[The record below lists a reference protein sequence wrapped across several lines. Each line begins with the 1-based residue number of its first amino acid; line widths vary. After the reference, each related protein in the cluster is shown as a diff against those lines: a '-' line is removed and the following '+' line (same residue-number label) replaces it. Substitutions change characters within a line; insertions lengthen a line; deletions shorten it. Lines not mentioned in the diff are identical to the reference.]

1 MSLSWHEIYPAKIVS
16 ALLFR
21 WSQMPTIRSLP
32 IFSHPFPER
41 FSIGTTL
48 WCGWIQIR
56 PVFSDLKI
64 LCASCRWAF
73 VIFHR
78 LKQFEHHMRR
88 PTHPVKLDDLR
99 GVENKT
105 QEKGLKPQHQV
116 TPLTWNPKKKWWC
129 FGDRESPFAP
139 KSHFSAET
147 FIKTS
152 QVYFGTISRWK
163 IQPLDMSLEGW
174 ETFIQK
180 DTMDWLLFAPIWVK
194 PLLLSDVNS
203 QCKEMPLFFFSE
215 ELEKQR
221 SN

>member
-116 TPLTWNPKKKWWC
+116 TPLTWNPKKN
-129 FGDRESPFAP
+129 DDVL
-139 KSHFSAET
+139 ET
-147 FIKTS
+147 
-152 QVYFGTISRWK
+152 GN
-163 IQPLDMSLEGW
+163 
-174 ETFIQK
+174 
-180 DTMDWLLFAPIWVK
+180 
-194 PLLLSDVNS
+194 LLLHQNLIFQLKLLSKLHR
-203 QCKEMPLFFFSE
+203 CILGRFPG
-215 ELEKQR
+215 EK
-221 SN
+221 SNRWTCHWKVGKPSSRKTQWTGCCLLPFE